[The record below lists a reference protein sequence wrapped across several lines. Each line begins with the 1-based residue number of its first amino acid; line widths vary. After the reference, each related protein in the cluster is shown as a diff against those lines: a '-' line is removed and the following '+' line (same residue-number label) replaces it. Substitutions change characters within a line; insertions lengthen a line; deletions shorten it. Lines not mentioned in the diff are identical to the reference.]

1 MIRYSSINFISQT
14 GYSISFMI
22 YDTRAVAYIYYYP
35 TINMFMQNLSFA
47 AGASDKSYA
56 VAQTRLPDDHPLHR
70 DSKTAPFVRI
80 PAPITLP
87 PPTSTAAA
95 PPEIKPEGG
104 SGSDQLPQIVIAISI
119 VGVVLLLT
127 LAIGLK
133 KRIYIKMKRFCLT
146 WMLWWLQLITSLRQ
160 TLLEGVDSALCIRCR
175 FCILNSQFFVDKNKS
190 TLLDWGQLH
199 HIIKGVASGLI
210 YLHQDSVL
218 RIIHRDI
225 IARNILLDNQINPK
239 ILDFGFAKL
248 VNDKKVIRGLI
259 ILLKH

>member
-1 MIRYSSINFISQT
+1 MDVLVAATDNFSETNPFGRGGFGTVYKSFCPSKIMGKAIQESINGILPS
-14 GYSISFMI
+14 GEGI
-22 YDTRAVAYIYYYP
+22 AVK
-35 TINMFMQNLSFA
+35 N
-47 AGASDKSYA
+47 
-56 VAQTRLPDDHPLHR
+56 
-70 DSKTAPFVRI
+70 
-80 PAPITLP
+80 
-87 PPTSTAAA
+87 
-95 PPEIKPEGG
+95 
-104 SGSDQLPQIVIAISI
+104 
-119 VGVVLLLT
+119 
-127 LAIGLK
+127 
-133 KRIYIKMKRFCLT
+133 
-146 WMLWWLQLITSLRQ
+146 LQLIQDKGEKSPRMKVRLLLRMQNRNLVQLLGSCVHGEERILSLDRV
-160 TLLEGVDSALCIRCR
+160 LFRCR